1 MTPDIGRPEPTEY
14 APYFARYIS
23 LVPDGDILAAL
34 ESQPAEM
41 RRALG
46 ALSESQ
52 AGFRYAEGK
61 WSIREVV
68 GHVIDAERV
77 FGYRA
82 LCVARGDTTPLPSFD
97 ENAYSSNAPHDD
109 CPLAELLEEFETVRK
124 GHILLFRHLRPEDW
138 RRKGVA
144 NNFPVSPRGMAYNMT
159 GHVFHHLYGL
169 RDNYGVKI

>member
-14 APYFARYIS
+14 APYFERYIS
-23 LVPDGDILAAL
+23 LVPDGNILEALAA
-34 ESQPAEM
+34 QPAAL
-41 RRALG
+41 RRMLG
-46 ALSESQ
+46 GLSQEQ
-52 AGFRYAEGK
+52 AGYRYTEGK

-82 LCVARGDTTPLPSFD
+82 LCIARGDTTPLPSFD
-97 ENAYSSNAPHDD
+97 ENAYSRNAPHDD

-124 GHILLFRHLRPEDW
+124 GHILLFRHLRTEDW

-159 GHVFHHLYGL
+159 GHVFHHLNGL
-169 RDNYGVKI
+169 RDNYGVKV